1 MEERKDMKNQIV
13 TVVTMMGEV
22 VGRVKSEDDTS
33 ITLESP
39 RLFVPGQ
46 DASGG
51 GFAPGISM
59 TGVQDTKEA
68 TLNKA
73 VVLSMIET
81 HKSVADGW
89 VEVTSGIIV

>member
-22 VGRVKSEDDTS
+22 VGRVKSEDDTT

-59 TGVQDTKEA
+59 TGVQDVKEA